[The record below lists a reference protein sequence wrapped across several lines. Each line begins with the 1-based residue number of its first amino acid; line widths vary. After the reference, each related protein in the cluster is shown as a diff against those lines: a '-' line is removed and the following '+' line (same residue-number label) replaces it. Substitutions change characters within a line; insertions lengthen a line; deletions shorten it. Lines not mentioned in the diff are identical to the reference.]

1 MASPELRD
9 FCDFRDNTSTRK
21 WGIPCDPQRPVM
33 CNVHTCEKGRKK
45 IPNNDVTFNPDLGI
59 MASKGLEWI

>member
-1 MASPELRD
+1 
-9 FCDFRDNTSTRK
+9 
-21 WGIPCDPQRPVM
+21 M

-59 MASKGLEWI
+59 MASKGLRCLEWI